1 MPPIFIPVTFEP
13 LPILASVDG
22 STSIVAAG
30 EVSKSFAA
38 NLRGSTQITATL
50 SAVLRG
56 AADLYGSTA
65 IVATGRLNSEANVFG
80 AVNLQGSTQL
90 QAAASLNVGGGAVNV
105 TGSTTIRATARV
117 DAAAEVSFA
126 FVVSVHK
133 PAATLALAKNARRFA
148 VRLLVNGSPV
158 PIKSAT
164 ENAPADALGTELSVE
179 LARPVASQIPLD
191 ATIDFELGVWTGA
204 GFAFEKLLT
213 GGKLAGRSKRV
224 VNTNNLPTDTVAVVF
239 VDVIGDRW
247 NLAPQAN
254 TFLYDPDT
262 VDAPA
267 PTGAGFAFA
276 AVGIRDESGV
286 EISTVSTAAPGLN
299 LLEVLRLAYVE
310 GCGFSA
316 VKTNIE
322 NFPVEQVAFTL
333 SGGYDAG
340 VRPLLTPFAPVVFPV
355 GNVLWIL
362 NADAPVPAGLSLRTL
377 TVERLVEITSTL
389 PNREPV
395 DGILVTVKSDRI
407 PGEFFTERLEVE
419 TTDSGNFGESGFATT
434 TVERRVREFRS
445 FDAPTVI
452 RREEIASTKTTVEDG
467 EFNVISRETLN
478 GQFDGLNRKVGHRR
492 SVEAKVPDPEDDGRL
507 SVKEVSRETQDIAY
521 GPHPLNPKAD
531 TILRVETRTEG
542 LILVDSD
549 NTYLDKPFKSPL
561 IEAHRS
567 GNVTKDGGQTVEF
580 GALKTITEFLRVN
593 GGAVEI
599 ETRVINHLSNAPD
612 SSRVTLRPG
621 GGALGSQIPRTS
633 QATRTILLTLPGV
646 TRRRR
651 VAEFDGTGLPAE
663 VALALA
669 RRQLRK
675 LASPPLDFAGA
686 LAYPDRRIRKGDLL
700 DIQERAGASLGRYI
714 VTAYK
719 REFRLSGDAL
729 EISGSVVA
737 RQLTTL

>member
-1 MPPIFIPVTFEP
+1 MPPIINPVTFET

-22 STSIVAAG
+22 STVLEASG

-56 AADLYGSTA
+56 AADLHGSTS

-80 AVNLQGSTQL
+80 EVNLHGSTDID
-90 QAAASLNVGGGAVNV
+90 AAPSLNVGGGAVNV
-105 TGSTTIRATARV
+105 SGSTQIRATARV
-117 DAAAEVSFA
+117 DRAAEVSFA

-133 PAATLALAKNARRFA
+133 HAATLALAKNARRFA

-164 ENAPADALGTELSVE
+164 QNAPADALGTELSVE

-191 ATIDFELGVWTGA
+191 ATIDFQLGVWTGA
-204 GFAFEKLLT
+204 GFAFENLLT

-247 NLAPQAN
+247 NLAPEAN
-254 TFLYDPDT
+254 TLVYDPDKVERPT
-262 VDAPA
+262 V
-267 PTGAGFAFA
+267 GAAFSVA
-276 AVGIRDESGV
+276 AIGIRDEEGV
-286 EISTVSTAAPGLN
+286 EVSTLETPVPGLN
-299 LLEVLRLAYVE
+299 LFEVLRLAYVE
-310 GCGFSA
+310 GCGFDS

-362 NADAPVPAGLSLRTL
+362 DADAPVPAGLTLRAL
-377 TVERLVEITSTL
+377 TVSKLVEITSTL

-395 DGILVTVKSDRI
+395 DGILVTVKANAT
-407 PGEFFTERLEVE
+407 PGEFFTERLEVQ
-419 TTDSGNFGESGFATT
+419 TSDSGNFGDAGFTETT
-434 TVERRVREFRS
+434 TERRVREFRT
-445 FDAPTVI
+445 FDEPTVI
-452 RREEIASTKTTVEDG
+452 RREEVASTKTTVEDS
-467 EFNVISRETLN
+467 EFQVVSRETQN
-478 GQFDGLNRKVGHRR
+478 DQFDGLNRKVGHRR
-492 SVEAKVPDPEDDGRL
+492 SVEARVPDPEDNGRVSL
-507 SVKEVSRETQDIAY
+507 KEVSRETQSILY

-531 TILRVETRTEG
+531 TILRVETRIEG
-542 LILVDSD
+542 LILIDPD
-549 NTYLDKPFKSPL
+549 NEYLDKPFKSPL
-561 IEAHRS
+561 VEAHRS
-567 GNVTKDGGQTVEF
+567 GNVTKDGGQTTQF
-580 GALKTITEFLRVN
+580 GALKTIFEFLRVY

-599 ETRVINHLSNAPD
+599 ETRVINHLSSAPD
-612 SSRVTLRPG
+612 SSRVTTRPAG
-621 GGALGSQIPRTS
+621 GSLGSQIPRES

-669 RRQLRK
+669 RRQLHK

-719 REFRLSGDAL
+719 MEFRLSGDAL

-737 RQLTTL
+737 RQLTTT